1 MKLEGLINNT
11 TIKMKK
17 ILVLAAAL
25 TTGSMAFGQEE
36 PKLKV
41 SGYLETYFGYDFNK
55 PVNNNRPGFIY
66 SHNRHNEVNLN
77 LGFLKG
83 SYDDGK
89 VRANLAVMAGTYANA
104 NLAAEPGVLKN
115 IFEANAGVKL
125 SKSSHLWLD
134 AGVFAS
140 HIGFESAISKDCWV
154 LTRNI
159 ASENTPYYESG
170 AKLTYG
176 TADGKFTAT
185 ALYLN
190 GWQRITR
197 QDGNSQP
204 AGGLQLTW
212 KPTGQITVNY
222 SNYLGTEGADS
233 VRLKRFYHNVYGI
246 FQFTEQLGLTLGFD
260 YGTQQKVKGTSDKN
274 EVISPVAIARYTI
287 NSQWALAGRIE
298 YYEDRN
304 GTIIATGTPE
314 GFKTTGYSLNLDYAP
329 IPNAVVRLEG
339 KMYSSKD
346 PIFVRNQSPVD
357 NNAAIT
363 ASIAVSF

>member
-1 MKLEGLINNT
+1 
-11 TIKMKK
+11 MKK
-17 ILVLAAAL
+17 KLLVFAAAL
-25 TTGSMAFGQEE
+25 STGLYAHAQDEQ
-36 PKLKV
+36 PKIKI

-55 PVNNNRPGFIY
+55 PADNNRPGFIY
-66 SHNRHNEVNLN
+66 SHNRHNEANLN
-77 LGFLKG
+77 LGFIKG
-83 SYDDGK
+83 SYESGMI
-89 VRANLAVMAGTYANA
+89 RANLAVMAGTYTNA

-125 SKSSHLWLD
+125 SKTANLWLD

-159 ASENTPYYESG
+159 SSENTPYYESG

-176 TADGKFTAT
+176 TTDGKFTAT

-197 QDGNSQP
+197 QNGNSQP

-212 KPTGQITVNY
+212 KPTSKITVNY
-222 SNYLGTEGADS
+222 SNYLGTEGVDS
-233 VRLKRFYHNVYGI
+233 VRVKRFYHNVYGV
-246 FQFTEQLGLTLGFD
+246 FQVTDQFGLTLGFD
-260 YGTQQKVKGTSDKN
+260 YGTQQQAKGNNSKN
-274 EVISPVAIARYTI
+274 EVFSPVAIAQYKI
-287 NSQWALAGRIE
+287 DSKWAVAGRVE

-304 GTIIATGTPE
+304 GVLIATGTPN

-329 IPNAVVRLEG
+329 ISNAVVRLEG
-339 KMYSSKD
+339 KMYNSKD
-346 PIFVRNQSPVD
+346 KIFVRNLNPVD
-357 NNAAIT
+357 NNAALT